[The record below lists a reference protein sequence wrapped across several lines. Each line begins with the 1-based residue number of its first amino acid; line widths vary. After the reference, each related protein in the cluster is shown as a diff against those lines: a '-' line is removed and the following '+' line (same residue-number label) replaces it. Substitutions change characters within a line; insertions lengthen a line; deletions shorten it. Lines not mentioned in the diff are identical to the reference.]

1 MALIDMKSNLAN
13 ISKNKTD
20 LTSQKEAN
28 AKSNHSK
35 LRADDDQLVVRK
47 IGKRYRS
54 TKLDG
59 GLSRGGA
66 ALQIERSVEDTK
78 RIGKFLF
85 SGKGALFTV
94 KQSILQKQNRI
105 SGSRF
110 SVPEAHGSQTY
121 NPLSIFANLDPR
133 GNKQRHFNREII
145 NGVKNYEEF
154 IEQDK
159 LFGHRGTR
167 QGYQEVKGAVNFM
180 NPNKRGKLNVEY
192 GGNFGDLGMWEG
204 GLSGSADSRN
214 RLGKDQQLPKDFIDF
229 RIRDAVNGKW
239 IIFPALITGITD
251 NSQASYNPINY
262 IGRPEAVYVYQN
274 RTRSISFN
282 LKVVAL
288 NENDIE
294 INWVKINQLKG
305 LTQPEY
311 KKFFNDNDTEG
322 MEETRPVAP
331 YVYLT
336 IGDMFRSTPGFFESV
351 NLTIPENSSWET
363 IAGKQFPHMCDISLS
378 FTYIGNEMPTM
389 RGINYDGIFKGEL
402 PEGSTAN
409 PGEES
414 PKFSYGLK
422 SRAAQ
427 RDGSI

>member
-66 ALQIERSVEDTK
+66 ALQVERSVEDTK

-105 SGSRF
+105 SGSKF
-110 SVPEAHGSQTY
+110 SVPEVHRSQTY
-121 NPLSIFANLDPR
+121 NPLSIFSNLDPR
-133 GNKQRHFNREII
+133 GNKQRHFNQE
-145 NGVKNYEEF
+145 VKNYEEF
-154 IEQDK
+154 VEQDER
-159 LFGHRGTR
+159 FGHKGTR
-167 QGYQEVKGAVNFM
+167 KGYKQVGGAVNFM

-192 GGNFGDLGMWEG
+192 GGTFGDLGQWQG
-204 GLSGSADSRN
+204 
-214 RLGKDQQLPKDFIDF
+214 QQDKESKLPKDFIDF

-288 NENDIE
+288 NEDDIE

-311 KKFFNDNDTEG
+311 KKFFNDNDTESV
-322 MEETRPVAP
+322 EETRPVAP

-351 NLTIPENSSWET
+351 NVTIPENSSWET

-389 RGINYDGIFKGEL
+389 RGINYDGILKG
-402 PEGSTAN
+402 
-409 PGEES
+409 
-414 PKFSYGLK
+414 PKPTENDKGDPTSDPNQFLYTLRP
-422 SRAAQ
+422 RASQ
-427 RDGSI
+427 RDGNI

>member
-66 ALQIERSVEDTK
+66 ALQVERSVEDTK

-85 SGKGALFTV
+85 SGKGVLFTV
-94 KQSILQKQNRI
+94 KQSVLQNQNEDRNTN
-105 SGSRF
+105 
-110 SVPEAHGSQTY
+110 VY
-121 NPLSIFANLDPR
+121 NPLSIFSNLDPR
-133 GNKQRHFNREII
+133 GNKQRHINREIFG
-145 NGVKNYEEF
+145 GVKNYEEF
-154 IEQDK
+154 VEQDER
-159 LFGHRGTR
+159 FGHKGTR
-167 QGYQEVKGAVNFM
+167 KGYKQVGGAVNFM

-192 GGNFGDLGMWEG
+192 GGTFGDLGQWQG
-204 GLSGSADSRN
+204 
-214 RLGKDQQLPKDFIDF
+214 QQDKESKLPKDFIDF

-288 NENDIE
+288 NEDDIE

-311 KKFFNDNDTEG
+311 KKFFNDNDTESV
-322 MEETRPVAP
+322 EETRPVAP

-351 NLTIPENSSWET
+351 NVTIPENSSWET

-389 RGINYDGIFKGEL
+389 RGINYDGILKG
-402 PEGSTAN
+402 
-409 PGEES
+409 
-414 PKFSYGLK
+414 PKPTENDKGDPTSDPNQFLYTLRP
-422 SRAAQ
+422 RASQ
-427 RDGSI
+427 RDGNI

>member
-47 IGKRYRS
+47 IGKKYRG

-66 ALQIERSVEDTK
+66 ALQIERSAEDTK

-94 KQSILQKQNRI
+94 KQAVLQNQNKDRQTNVYDPTSIIKNLNPRENNQRHINENDVVGSILGR
-105 SGSRF
+105 GSK
-110 SVPEAHGSQTY
+110 EQ
-121 NPLSIFANLDPR
+121 
-133 GNKQRHFNREII
+133 
-145 NGVKNYEEF
+145 YEEF
-154 IEQDK
+154 VK
-159 LFGHRGTR
+159 NGNHKRGSLR
-167 QGYQEVKGAVNFM
+167 NEYKQVAGAVNFM

-192 GGNFGDLGMWEG
+192 GGTFGDLGQWQG
-204 GLSGSADSRN
+204 
-214 RLGKDQQLPKDFIDF
+214 QQDKESKLPKDFIDF

-288 NENDIE
+288 NETDID

-311 KKFFNDNDTEG
+311 KKFFNDNDTESV
-322 MEETRPVAP
+322 EETRPVAP

-351 NLTIPENSSWET
+351 NVTIPENSSWET

-389 RGINYDGIFKGEL
+389 RGINYDGILKG
-402 PEGSTAN
+402 
-409 PGEES
+409 
-414 PKFSYGLK
+414 PKPTENENGDPTHDPNEFLYTL
-422 SRAAQ
+422 RARDSQ
-427 RDGSI
+427 RDGNI

>member
-66 ALQIERSVEDTK
+66 ALQVERSVEDTK

-94 KQSILQKQNRI
+94 KQSVLQNQNEDR
-105 SGSRF
+105 
-110 SVPEAHGSQTY
+110 QTNVY
-121 NPLSIFANLDPR
+121 DPTSIIKNLNPRKN
-133 GNKQRHFNREII
+133 NQRHI
-145 NGVKNYEEF
+145 NENDVVGSILGRGSKEQYEEF
-154 IEQDK
+154 
-159 LFGHRGTR
+159 
-167 QGYQEVKGAVNFM
+167 VKNGNHKRDSLRNEYKQVAGAVNFM
-180 NPNKRGKLNVEY
+180 NPSKRGKLNVEY

-311 KKFFNDNDTEG
+311 KKFFNDNDTESV
-322 MEETRPVAP
+322 EETRPVAP

-351 NLTIPENSSWET
+351 NVTIPENSSWET